1 MNKRDQT
8 QSFHQGSFQG
18 ARETPEAAGNGCPP
32 SRYGESRG
40 ATSVMEV
47 VWQAEKQE
55 RTAGVE
61 GAPGQRHGGAE
72 GEGHLGIGEAIG
84 GGSEA

>member
-1 MNKRDQT
+1 
-8 QSFHQGSFQG
+8 
-18 ARETPEAAGNGCPP
+18 
-32 SRYGESRG
+32 
-40 ATSVMEV
+40 MEV